1 VAAGVSDRQIL
12 VVDDD
17 PPIRRT
23 LGVLLGA
30 NGFDVCGVADGQ
42 AALECLAQENFDLV
56 ILDLVLPDLNGVEVC
71 KRLRTWNRVPVLVI
85 SAIGEEA
92 MKVDALHAG
101 ADDYVTKPFSAPELV
116 ARVHSNIRRQEWGG
130 VEAPTLG
137 AGGGSVMLDLR
148 RRRVVRNGQA
158 VDLTRLEYEIIS
170 VLAGNAGRVITH
182 DRLER
187 SVRSLGY
194 RDASDTLRAYILDL
208 RKKLE
213 DVPSEPRVIVTEPG
227 VGYRLMID
235 DVANFDG

>member
-1 VAAGVSDRQIL
+1 M
-12 VVDDD
+12 
-17 PPIRRT
+17 
-23 LGVLLGA
+23 LGA

-85 SAIGEEA
+85 SAIGEEGL
-92 MKVDALHAG
+92 KVDALHAG

-116 ARVHSNIRRQEWGG
+116 ARVHSNIRRYEWGG
-130 VEAPTLG
+130 IDTPTFS
-137 AGGGSVMLDLR
+137 AGGGSVVLDLR
-148 RRRVVRNGQA
+148 RRLVTRHGRR

-170 VLAGNAGRVITH
+170 LLAGNAGRVITH
-182 DRLER
+182 DRLEQ

-194 RDASDTLRAYILDL
+194 RDASDALRLQILDL

-213 DVPSEPRVIVTEPG
+213 DVPSAPRVLVTEPG
-227 VGYRLMID
+227 VG
-235 DVANFDG
+235 